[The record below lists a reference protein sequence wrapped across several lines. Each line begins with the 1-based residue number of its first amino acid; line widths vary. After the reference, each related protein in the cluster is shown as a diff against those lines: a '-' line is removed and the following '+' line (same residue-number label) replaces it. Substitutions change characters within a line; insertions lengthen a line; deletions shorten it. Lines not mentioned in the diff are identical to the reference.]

1 MELDP
6 EPHDVPMNAVVC
18 EAGVLGR

>member
-6 EPHDVPMNAVVC
+6 EPHDVPMNAVIC